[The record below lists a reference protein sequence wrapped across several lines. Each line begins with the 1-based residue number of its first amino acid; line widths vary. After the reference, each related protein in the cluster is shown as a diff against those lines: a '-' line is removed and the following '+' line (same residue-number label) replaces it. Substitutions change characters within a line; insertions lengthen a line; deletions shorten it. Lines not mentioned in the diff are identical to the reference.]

1 MTADET
7 RAFFARHTASWNQ
20 HDVDALG
27 RDYTD
32 DAVIESP
39 LFGSVHGRQAIE
51 AASRTVF
58 DTWPDSTQVDEAVLV
73 DGDRAC
79 RITTASG
86 TQAKEFMGLPSIGKP
101 FKIQVVWIY
110 QLSGG
115 RIMHEQRFYDFTTFL
130 AQIGVLKIKP
140 VKP

>member
-1 MTADET
+1 MNADET
-7 RAFFARHTASWNQ
+7 RAFFQRHTASWNE
-20 HDVDALG
+20 HDAETLA

-39 LFGSVHGRQAIE
+39 LFGAVHGRQAIE
-51 AASRTVF
+51 KACRSVF
-58 DTWPDSTQVDEAVLV
+58 ETWPDSTQEDEALLV

-79 RITTASG
+79 RISTSSG
-86 TQAKEFMGLPSIGKP
+86 TQAKEFMGLPSIGRP
-101 FKIQVVWIY
+101 YKIQIVWIY

-115 RIMHEQRFYDFTTFL
+115 RIVHEQRVYDFTTFL

-140 VKP
+140 VKV